1 MRMRIFS
8 ALIAVPIGVG
18 LVPPVAAATPSFAIV
33 VAADVEESS
42 LTREALSFIFQR
54 KQVFWKNGK
63 RIQPVN
69 LPPTHPLRRAFSQCV
84 LGREPDA
91 MEDYWR
97 EMYFHGVLPPH
108 VLESE
113 EAVVLFVN
121 STAGAIGYVS
131 KCLPELH
138 AKVLYTIGD
147 PAHCPRR
154 SAACL

>member
-1 MRMRIFS
+1 MRIFT
-8 ALIAVPIGVG
+8 ALLALPVCIALAPRS
-18 LVPPVAAATPSFAIV
+18 VAATQPFAIIA
-33 VAADVEESS
+33 AADVDESA
-42 LTREALSFIFQR
+42 LTRETLSFIFQR
-54 KQVFWKNGK
+54 KQVFWKSGK
-63 RIQPVN
+63 RIQPIN

-108 VLESE
+108 VVESE

-131 KCLPELH
+131 ACPPGMH
-138 AKVLYTIGD
+138 AKVLFTVGD
-147 PAHCPRR
+147 PAHCPHRN
-154 SAACL
+154 AACL